1 MAVHSAEI
9 RVSTEGNG
17 DIIDITKGVQEVVET
32 AGIRD
37 GIVNVFVAHSTAAVT
52 LMEYEPGGVRD
63 MQDLMDRLVPPEADY
78 NHNRMAGDTNAHSHL
93 QAAIVGPSETAAV
106 KDGHLV
112 TGTWQQFVLV
122 DFDDHPRDRT
132 IMVQVL
138 S

>member
-1 MAVHSAEI
+1 VTVHSAQI

-32 AGIRD
+32 SGATD
-37 GIVNVFVAHSTAAVT
+37 GIVNVFVVHSTAAIS
-52 LMEYEPGGVRD
+52 LMEYEPGGVEDFRG
-63 MQDLMDRLVPPEADY
+63 LMDRLVPPSGDY

-93 QAAIVGPSETAAV
+93 QAAIVGPSETV
-106 KDGHLV
+106 PVRDGHLQ

>member
-1 MAVHSAEI
+1 MAVHSAQI

-17 DIIDITKGVQEVVET
+17 DIIDITKGVQEVVAT
-32 AGIRD
+32 SGARD
-37 GIVNVFVAHSTAAVT
+37 GVVNVFVVHSTAAIG
-52 LMEYEPGGVRD
+52 LMEYEPGGV
-63 MQDLMDRLVPPEADY
+63 QDFRVLMDRLVPPSANY

-93 QAAIVGPSETAAV
+93 QAAIVGPSETVPV
-106 KDGHLV
+106 KDGHLQ

>member
-1 MAVHSAEI
+1 MGVHSAQI

-32 AGIRD
+32 AGVKD
-37 GIVNVFVAHSTAAVT
+37 GIVNVFVSHSTAAVT
-52 LMEYEPGGVRD
+52 LMEYEPGGVSD
-63 MQDLMDRLVPPEADY
+63 MQELMRKLVPPDAEY
-78 NHNRMAGDTNAHSHL
+78 NHNRVAGDTNAHSHL
-93 QAAIVGPSETAAV
+93 QAAIVGPSETAPV

>member
-1 MAVHSAEI
+1 MDAKIAVIAPNTRRALLISAPPF
-9 RVSTEGNG
+9 
-17 DIIDITKGVQEVVET
+17 D
-32 AGIRD
+32 
-37 GIVNVFVAHSTAAVT
+37 TAASAWRRRFPILHT
-52 LMEYEPGGVRD
+52 EIPICGPRHLSQFGPFSY
-63 MQDLMDRLVPPEADY
+63 
-78 NHNRMAGDTNAHSHL
+78 HNRIAGDTNAHSHL
-93 QAAIVGPSETAAV
+93 QAAIVGPSETAPV